1 MTADLK
7 HRVVPGK
14 GGVSWGVVSVVRKV
28 RGADSPFIERV
39 THVSYGSKVDDFTTP
54 DGCWDI
60 VVMRHRGRVAI
71 LRTGV
76 ITSPVSLGYEAGDE
90 YLSISFKPGVFMPR
104 TPGVEMVDKAHV
116 LPTPS
121 ARAFWLEGGA
131 LEIPTFENA
140 EGLVDRLVRGGI
152 IVLDDIVDGLVAGRP
167 KAATPR
173 SVQRH
178 FLRALGLTSK
188 GLAQIHRACRA
199 VELLQQG
206 RAPADVAVD
215 VGYADQPHMNRSL
228 KRLMGRTPGQ
238 LVRP

>member
-1 MTADLK
+1 MSGS
-7 HRVVPGK
+7 RPWW
-14 GGVSWGVVSVVRKV
+14 VSGYARGAVSVVRRV
-28 RGADSPFIERV
+28 RGSDSPYVERI
-39 THVSYGSKVDDFTTP
+39 THVSYGGKVDDVTTP

-60 VVMRHRGRVAI
+60 VVMRHAGRVAI

-76 ITSPVSLGYEAGDE
+76 ITAPVSLGYDPGDE
-90 YLSISFKPGVFMPR
+90 YISISFKPGVFMPR
-104 TPGVEMVDKAHV
+104 TPGVEMVDKAHF

-121 ARAFWLEGGA
+121 RRSFWLEGSA

-140 EGLVDRLVRGGI
+140 EGLVERLVHAGVIAR
-152 IVLDDIVDGLVAGRP
+152 DDIVDGLVTGRP
-167 KAATPR
+167 KAATER

-188 GLAQIHRACRA
+188 RLAQIHRACRA

-215 VGYADQPHMNRSL
+215 AGYADQPHMNRSL
-228 KRLMGRTPGQ
+228 KRFMGRTPGEIA
-238 LVRP
+238 RK

>member
-1 MTADLK
+1 
-7 HRVVPGK
+7 
-14 GGVSWGVVSVVRKV
+14 VSVSRKV
-28 RGADSPFIERV
+28 RGSDSAFVERI
-39 THVSYGSKVDDFTTP
+39 THVSYGGKADDVTTP

-76 ITSPVSLGYEAGDE
+76 ITSPVRLGYEPGDE
-90 YLSISFKPGVFMPR
+90 YISISFKPGVFMPR
-104 TPGVEMVDKAHV
+104 VPGVEMVDKAHV

-121 ARAFWLEGGA
+121 TRSFWLEGSA
-131 LEIPTFENA
+131 MEIPTFENA

-152 IVLDDIVDGLVAGRP
+152 IVRDDIVDGLVMGRP

-178 FLRALGLTSK
+178 FLRALGVTSK
-188 GLAQIHRACRA
+188 GLEQIHRACRA
-199 VELLQQG
+199 VDLLQQG

-215 VGYADQPHMNRSL
+215 VGYADQPHMSRSL
-228 KRLMGRTPGQ
+228 KRLMGRTPGEIA
-238 LVRP
+238 RKP

>member
-1 MTADLK
+1 
-7 HRVVPGK
+7 
-14 GGVSWGVVSVVRKV
+14 VSVVRKV
-28 RGADSPFIERV
+28 REAESPFIERI
-39 THVSYGSKVDDFTTP
+39 THVVYGSKVDDVTTP

-60 VVMRHRGRVAI
+60 VVQRHRGRIAM
-71 LRTGV
+71 LRTGI
-76 ITSPVSLGYEAGDE
+76 ITAPVSLEYDAGDE
-90 YLSISFKPGVFMPR
+90 YISISFKPGVFMPR
-104 TPGVEMVDKAHV
+104 TPGFEMVDRAHL

-121 ARAFWLEGGA
+121 ARSFWLEGSA

-152 IVLDDIVDGLVAGRP
+152 IVCDDIVDGLVAGRP

-215 VGYADQPHMNRSL
+215 LGYSDQPHMSRSL
-228 KRLMGRTPGQ
+228 KRLMGRTPGEIARAP
-238 LVRP
+238 VRAGAAP

>member
-1 MTADLK
+1 
-7 HRVVPGK
+7 
-14 GGVSWGVVSVVRKV
+14 VSVVRKV
-28 RGADSPFIERV
+28 RGADSPFIERI
-39 THVSYGSKVDDFTTP
+39 THVTYGSKVDDVTTP

-60 VVMRHRGRVAI
+60 VVMRHGGRVAM

-76 ITSPVSLGYEAGDE
+76 ITTPVSLGYDAGDE
-90 YLSISFKPGVFMPR
+90 YVSISFKPGVFMPR

-121 ARAFWLEGGA
+121 KRSFWIDGSA

-140 EGLVDRLVRGGI
+140 EGLVRRLVHEGI
-152 IVLDDIVDGLVAGRP
+152 IVCDDIVDGLAAGRP

-188 GLAQIHRACRA
+188 GLEQIRRACRA
-199 VELLQQG
+199 VELLRQG
-206 RAPADVAVD
+206 RAPADVAIA

-228 KRLMGRTPGQ
+228 KRLMGRTP
-238 LVRP
+238 REIARDSSP

>member
-1 MTADLK
+1 
-7 HRVVPGK
+7 
-14 GGVSWGVVSVVRKV
+14 VSVVRKV
-28 RGADSPFIERV
+28 READSPFIERI
-39 THVSYGSKVDDFTTP
+39 THVVYGSKVDDVTTP

-60 VVMRHRGRVAI
+60 VVQRHRGRIAM
-71 LRTGV
+71 LRTGI
-76 ITSPVSLGYEAGDE
+76 ITAPVSLEYDAGDE
-90 YLSISFKPGVFMPR
+90 YISISFKPGVFMPR
-104 TPGVEMVDKAHV
+104 TPGFEMVDRAHL

-121 ARAFWLEGGA
+121 ARSFWLEGSA

-152 IVLDDIVDGLVAGRP
+152 IVCDDIVDGLVAGRP

-215 VGYADQPHMNRSL
+215 LGYSDQPHMSRSL
-228 KRLMGRTPGQ
+228 KRLMGRTPGEIARAP
-238 LVRP
+238 VRAGAAP